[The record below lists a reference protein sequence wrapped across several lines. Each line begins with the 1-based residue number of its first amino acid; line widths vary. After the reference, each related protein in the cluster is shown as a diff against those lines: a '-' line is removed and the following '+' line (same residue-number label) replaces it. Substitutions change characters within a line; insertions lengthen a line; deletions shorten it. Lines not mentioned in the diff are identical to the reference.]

1 MSLIIS
7 MSVFGIATY
16 IANTAKE
23 EMIGVFAAILALLS
37 LLLSIVLA
45 PWFIQVIILL
55 SVLSWQFSL
64 RDRSNYSEN

>member
-7 MSVFGIATY
+7 MSIVCMATC
-16 IANTAKE
+16 IANASEE
-23 EMIGVFAAILALLS
+23 EMVKIFATIVALLS
-37 LLLSIVLA
+37 ILLSIVLA

-64 RDRSNYSEN
+64 GDRTTYFKD